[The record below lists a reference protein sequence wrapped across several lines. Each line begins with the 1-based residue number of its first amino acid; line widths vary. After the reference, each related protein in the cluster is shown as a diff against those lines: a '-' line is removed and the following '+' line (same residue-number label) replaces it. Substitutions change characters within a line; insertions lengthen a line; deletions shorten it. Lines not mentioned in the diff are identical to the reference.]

1 MLAGCGES
9 TTTTT
14 TTTTTSPPYQQEV
27 ANVANSFA
35 YQASALRTVSD
46 LKQYSWRNDGTI
58 ANVNQSPSNL
68 AGTA

>member
-9 TTTTT
+9 TTTTA
-14 TTTTTSPPYQQEV
+14 TTTSPLYQQEV

-35 YQASALRTVSD
+35 YQASALRNASD